1 MKISLITVS
10 FNSAATIRDT
20 FESVLAQS
28 YSDYEYIVIDGLSKD
43 ATVDIIKEYE
53 PKFSGRMRWIS
64 EKDSGLYDAMNKGI
78 KMATGDVVGIL
89 NSDDFFT
96 DSTVLETVNRS
107 FEQNQPD
114 AVYGDVCY
122 VKADNTDILDR
133 YYSSKKFK
141 RWKMRIGL
149 IPAHPTFYAKRELF
163 DKLGVYRTDY
173 KIAADFDLLLR
184 FIFVNKIKTFYIE
197 KCLVTMRSGGVS
209 NGSLKVHTRI
219 MKEHL
224 RSFRE
229 VGYHTN
235 VFLLSLRYW
244 GKVYDLLA
252 AKISMAFNKKSLNN
266 RG

>member
-1 MKISLITVS
+1 MKISIVTVC
-10 FNSAATIRDT
+10 FNSASTIRDT
-20 FESVLAQS
+20 FESILQQK
-28 YSDYEYIVIDGLSKD
+28 YTDYEYIVVDGKSKD
-43 ATVDIIKEYE
+43 ATVDIIREYE
-53 PKFSGRMRWIS
+53 PRFQGKMRWVS

-96 DSTVLETVNRS
+96 DSTVLETV
-107 FEQNQPD
+107 EQAFVQKQTD

-122 VKADNTDILDR
+122 VKAANTNIVDR

-149 IPAHPTFYAKRELF
+149 IPAHPTFYARRELF
-163 DKLGVYRTDY
+163 DKIGFYRTDY

-184 FIFVNKIKTFYIE
+184 FIFVHKIQTAYIE

-209 NGSLKVHTRI
+209 NGSLNVHLQI

-224 RSFRE
+224 RSFKE
-229 VGYHTN
+229 VKYHTN
-235 VFLLSLRYW
+235 VLFLSLRYW
-244 GKVYDLLA
+244 GKIYDLIA
-252 AKISMAFNKKSLNN
+252 ARVSVMQNCRAEKNK
-266 RG
+266 G